1 MKRKRRDLTPSEL
14 ENLARFKFIW
24 DNKKKAL
31 GLTQA
36 TAGVLCGW
44 NGQSAF
50 SQYLGGIVPLNV
62 EAVLRLAKVLKIHP
76 AEIMPNINELLPDGY
91 GDAAAAS
98 YVDAEALALANLILS
113 LPSDQRAALR
123 QLTETLNDKVK
134 EPAKKYYQ
142 TSVFP

>member
-1 MKRKRRDLTPSEL
+1 MQRKRRELTPSEL

-24 DNKKKAL
+24 ESKKKAL
-31 GLTQA
+31 NLTQDV
-36 TAGVLCGW
+36 AGLACGW

-62 EAVLRLAKVLKIHP
+62 ESVLRISKVLQVHP

-91 GDAAAAS
+91 GVAAAVS
-98 YVDAEALALANLILS
+98 HQDADALALAKLIID

-123 QLTETLNDKVK
+123 KIAQTLNDKIS

-142 TSVFP
+142 TSLCS